1 MPQVPLPNM
10 ARQVGM
16 PNAQPLSGARAPM
29 STMLLQQSQQAAQT
43 MSAVGDSMV
52 RIGAKIRS
60 ERDYISAKTDHLK
73 ISDYIIQQQIEHSKL
88 SPSDQLGQSEA
99 YRGKV
104 KSFIDDTIT
113 GASTDQSRN
122 MLKGPAQQS
131 LLGFKQWSLTRE
143 LKAQQAQEA
152 AVVVASGDNA
162 AVAASVA
169 AAQPEGDPLALAA
182 ADEMPSDDPNIDTG
196 PPILEQHAA
205 NAKASQDPKK
215 PPRTNFEVQ
224 RDTAFSDY
232 EDEAD
237 LKIGE
242 SGPPEVREA
251 FIRDKKSG
259 FYDKVVSTLLAQD
272 PPMIKRA
279 KKLMESIPATE
290 INPKMKGAL
299 MGKIKQLGLVQK
311 SREDNDKALH
321 LAFKALDKAGVGD
334 FGPPSGYLASQ
345 QIARAKND
353 LERQARSGAITA
365 SVYSTALRHLDVEG
379 ADVAAKQRQE
389 AGDLVQNV
397 MDTVP
402 NATSMAELPPGLSA
416 AIQNNPQAL
425 AMMESRADVSNGRK
439 VSGAL
444 AASGL
449 FARNR
454 QVANQAELDAAKDL
468 LDDFTMGVEQNMLMH
483 YEAIKSDYR
492 KIWNVPGV
500 SEKDSPKDIEKKL
513 TEFFFAGEAENKGMI
528 QKVLTQYKATTGMHQ
543 PGSKEWIAG
552 VAMAAQD
559 ILGPTMTDDKTVNVF
574 GGVKTKDDGTVVRT
588 ARVSPSMLDAVNRHL
603 TEAHNNNPNSPG
615 MNAGTMASELR
626 RNLKSTDFFFD
637 LKKNGELDDGDI
649 PIPAYAL
656 RVNQNLNKAQIGR
669 IAIQVD
675 GELVPVGR
683 FGEGFVKRIQGEI
696 QYELAEADKGI
707 GASRDV
713 VTYKYIQQLVD
724 ETEASVIDF
733 SQRQYGDAEDGAN
746 LLRDARDSRSMI
758 QNARNIVL
766 MNSEDWDQKVVDAL
780 APYKGQRIDGFMLDN
795 AREILRKRSGVSK
808 EELKELLPHLGRY
821 AAAVTY
827 EAAKNDP
834 MIMRKMSVPLWQ
846 AAKALKARAE
856 RPPTA
861 KAIPLYDKSG
871 LLKIGE
877 TFEGA
882 SLSPELDK
890 EDLSI
895 LMDQLKKNHSRM
907 RSIAQKPIIGPG
919 EQSAR
924 AGAAL
929 AKAIFGTTGGDGTAS
944 LTFEKW
950 LESLGGK

>member
-299 MGKIKQLGLVQK
+299 MGKIKQLGLVQRG
-311 SREDNDKALH
+311 REDNDKALH

-334 FGPPSGYLASQ
+334 FGPPGSSGYLASQ

-402 NATSMAELPPGLSA
+402 SATSMAELPPGLSA

-425 AMMESRADVSNGRK
+425 AMMESRAEVSNGRK

-454 QVANQAELDAAKDL
+454 QVANQAEADAAKDL
-468 LDDFTMGVEQNMLMH
+468 LDDFTMGVEQHVLTH

-492 KIWNVPGV
+492 KIWEVPGV
-500 SEKDSPKDIEKKL
+500 SKKDSPKDIEKKL
-513 TEFFFAGEAENKGMI
+513 TEFFFAGEAGNKGMI
-528 QKVLTQYKATTGMHQ
+528 QKVLTQYKATTLLNQ
-543 PGSKEWIAG
+543 PGSDEWTAA

-603 TEAHNNNPNSPG
+603 TEMHNNNPSSPG

-637 LKKNGELDDGDI
+637 LNKNGELDDGDI

-683 FGEGFVKRIQGEI
+683 FGEGFVKRIQGELT
-696 QYELAEADKGI
+696 YELAEADKG

-758 QNARNIVL
+758 HNARNIVL
-766 MNSEDWDQKVVDAL
+766 MNSEDWDRRVVDAL
-780 APYKGQRIDGFMLDN
+780 APSKGQRIDGFMLDN

-808 EELKELLPHLGRY
+808 EELKELLPQLGRY
-821 AAAVTY
+821 ASAVTY

-834 MIMRKMSVPLWQ
+834 MIMGKMSVPLWQ
-846 AAKALKARAE
+846 AAKALKARVE
-856 RPPTA
+856 GPPTG
-861 KAIPLYDKSG
+861 KAVDLYDRSG
-871 LLKIGE
+871 FLKIGE

-882 SLSPELDK
+882 SLVPEIDK
-890 EDLSI
+890 ENLSI
-895 LMDQLKKNHSRM
+895 LMDQLKKNHSRIASM
-907 RSIAQKPIIGPG
+907 RTLNMGRLGDTKG
-919 EQSAR
+919 
-924 AGAAL
+924 AG
-929 AKAIFGTTGGDGTAS
+929 S
-944 LTFEKW
+944 SPRNTFEEW